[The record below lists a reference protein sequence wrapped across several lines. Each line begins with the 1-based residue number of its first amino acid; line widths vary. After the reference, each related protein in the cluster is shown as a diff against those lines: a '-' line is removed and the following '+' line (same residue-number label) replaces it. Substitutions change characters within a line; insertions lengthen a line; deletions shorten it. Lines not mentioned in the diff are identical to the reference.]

1 MNLSLKKSNNR
12 FIATCVTA
20 VVAAVTSS
28 LCCIAPLIYL
38 LFGVSSTWL
47 IELNQFDFLRIPM
60 LVLSLAAFSYGFW
73 LLVFSKKNH
82 LHPIFITPNLARPLL
97 ARVRHHSFLLIL
109 SNIFTLDFGTGGINE
124 ISTFGCKPC
133 IRDHFC
139 KPING
144 D

>member
-73 LLVFSKKNH
+73 LLVFSKKIICTRY
-82 LHPIFITPNLARPLL
+82 LSRRT
-97 ARVRHHSFLLIL
+97 LLIL
-109 SNIFTLDFGTGGINE
+109 YWIVFGIILFFLFYPTLLPLILE
-124 ISTFGCKPC
+124 QVE
-133 IRDHFC
+133 
-139 KPING
+139 
-144 D
+144 

>member
-1 MNLSLKKSNNR
+1 MLKSLVMNLSLKKSNNR

-73 LLVFSKKNH
+73 LLVFSKKIICTRY
-82 LHPIFITPNLARPLL
+82 LSRRTLIVLYWLVFAVILF
-97 ARVRHHSFLLIL
+97 FLFYPTFLPWIL
-109 SNIFTLDFGTGGINE
+109 E
-124 ISTFGCKPC
+124 QVE
-133 IRDHFC
+133 
-139 KPING
+139 
-144 D
+144 